1 MDNKNKVELFDSSKF
16 IDEETRISIRLK
28 RKSDIVPSPWE
39 IGNLIDNLSRYYY
52 KMELLNVISKAI
64 SNNISPKNIFIL
76 DESFK
81 LNQGYNNL
89 DTMSITDIKIKSL
102 YTIGLPIS
110 LYPNKNVFMLYMIFK
125 TFRRCNEEIYKYT
138 KKFVTRDEIVLY
150 TDKYFNKQIL
160 EKKVIEGI
168 VDNAISFV
176 NKKCLVKSVESKTN
190 LVNELLSI
198 KANMVKEFEKYKLDE
213 KEMPTIENMLESYDD
228 YNDKKELIENKVYKE
243 YYTKFFYLM
252 TKVSRPVVC
261 IYYDETKQIQIL
273 SLAHINQNKRN
284 NTFFDVKNISHN
296 SPLITDLITG
306 AVSGTCTIIKTKDE
320 LEKSD
325 EIHEKKLKQEELK
338 MKILE
343 AQYKKANAEAEKAE
357 LEKIEKE
364 IELYDKINE
373 MNDKY
378 RENPAKSVDNKY
390 LNHKVFEAY
399 GNIRNGSQRLLS
411 ANKLEVQQIE
421 EIQEKQHI
429 DTTV

>member
-190 LVNELLSI
+190 
-198 KANMVKEFEKYKLDE
+198 YK
-213 KEMPTIENMLESYDD
+213 
-228 YNDKKELIENKVYKE
+228 
-243 YYTKFFYLM
+243 
-252 TKVSRPVVC
+252 C
-261 IYYDETKQIQIL
+261 
-273 SLAHINQNKRN
+273 
-284 NTFFDVKNISHN
+284 
-296 SPLITDLITG
+296 
-306 AVSGTCTIIKTKDE
+306 
-320 LEKSD
+320 
-325 EIHEKKLKQEELK
+325 
-338 MKILE
+338 
-343 AQYKKANAEAEKAE
+343 
-357 LEKIEKE
+357 
-364 IELYDKINE
+364 
-373 MNDKY
+373 
-378 RENPAKSVDNKY
+378 
-390 LNHKVFEAY
+390 
-399 GNIRNGSQRLLS
+399 
-411 ANKLEVQQIE
+411 
-421 EIQEKQHI
+421 
-429 DTTV
+429 